1 MTEGLAEARER
12 GETERR
18 SQRLPV
24 NPLTTNC
31 EDSRRR
37 AARAFHII
45 RFCESDDGGRIRET
59 HADRVE
65 TLRREQK
72 PPFSGWRRRVFEP
85 PLKISL
91 FALPKAF
98 RGELERHFGSHRR
111 TNGLPQARAAL
122 INSST
127 PRILMALRML

>member
-37 AARAFHII
+37 AARAFHIT

-59 HADRVE
+59 HQF
-65 TLRREQK
+65 RE
-72 PPFSGWRRRVFEP
+72 
-85 PLKISL
+85 
-91 FALPKAF
+91 
-98 RGELERHFGSHRR
+98 
-111 TNGLPQARAAL
+111 
-122 INSST
+122 ST
-127 PRILMALRML
+127 